1 MHLSAMVAQLN
12 AEVDHLVRA
21 QVTQPASDDF
31 GGFLLSN
38 DHVEPRMSGF
48 AFSRLA
54 LAYVCSESRHYLS
67 DTVKTALQANL
78 AYMETHQ
85 RPDGCFDLSGCNFA
99 SPPDTAFM
107 INAVLNAWWVMEK
120 RAVPEAQWLNAPAYR
135 LIDSAASG
143 IAGGGFHTPNHR
155 WAIASCLL
163 SCAGIT
169 GRKELTD
176 RAQQYLFEGLD
187 INEYGEFAE
196 RSSGNYNQVNDDQ
209 MIRLYLATGD
219 TKFLEA
225 ARANLEM
232 MYAYIDP
239 DNSVF
244 TNNSTRQDNGRK
256 VYMDTYYILYL
267 MVGYLLK
274 DPSLGAMA
282 EWIWNS
288 SVQRGRVPDG
298 VEWLLL
304 DAEMDGYAA
313 GAPFD
318 KPFETVTRVFPDSKI
333 ARVRRGN
340 VSYTLLEG
348 KPNFLYFQ
356 NGGFSMYMVIYANLC
371 DRRNFLA
378 DTLTQTE
385 TGFRMTAHA
394 ESWYYLP
401 FYPEDPGTTDW
412 WAMDN
417 PHRRKK
423 TQGLPLDTTVE
434 ITDRDDGIDVR
445 IHTEGID
452 RLPLRVE
459 LGFLPDCQV
468 CGEDFLLDGKAG
480 QCVTM
485 RGGNVRVKSRGGEI
499 ITLSP
504 AFGCHNVQARS
515 GGAYPQSPDHFTLY
529 MTDYTPV
536 DRTIH
541 IGAMQDTALRFP
553 W

>member
-1 MHLSAMVAQLN
+1 MHLSAMVEQLN
-12 AEVDHLVRA
+12 TEVDYLVRS
-21 QVTQPASDDF
+21 QVTQPASEDF
-31 GGFLLSN
+31 GGFLLSS
-38 DHVEPRMSGF
+38 DHVEPRLSGF
-48 AFSRLA
+48 GFSRLA
-54 LAYVCSESRHYLS
+54 LAYVCRESRHYLS
-67 DTVKTALQANL
+67 DTVKEALKADFV
-78 AYMETHQ
+78 YMNSHQ

-120 RAVPEAQWLNAPAYR
+120 RAVPEAAWLNEPTYR
-135 LIDSAASG
+135 LINSAATG
-143 IAGGGFHTPNHR
+143 IAAGGFHTPNHR

-163 SCAGIT
+163 SCAKIT
-169 GRKELTD
+169 GRKELTE
-176 RAQQYLFEGLD
+176 RAEQYLFEGLD

-209 MIRLYLATGD
+209 MIRLYMATGD
-219 TKFLEA
+219 TKYLEA
-225 ARANLEM
+225 AKANLEM

-239 DNSVF
+239 DDSVF

-288 SVQRGRVPDG
+288 SVQKGHVPGG

-304 DAEMDGYAA
+304 NADMDGYAA
-313 GAPFD
+313 DTPFD
-318 KPFETVTRVFPDSKI
+318 KPFESIRRTFPDSKI
-333 ARVRRGN
+333 VRVRRGQF
-340 VSYTLLEG
+340 SYTLLED

-356 NGGFSMYMVIYANLC
+356 NGSFSMYMVIYENLC

-378 DTLTQTE
+378 SSLKQTAD
-385 TGFRMTAHA
+385 GYRMKAHA

-401 FYPEDPGTTDW
+401 FYPQDPGTSDW

-417 PHRRKK
+417 PHNRRK
-423 TQGLPLDTTVE
+423 TQGVPLDTAVE

-459 LGFLPDCQV
+459 IGFLPGCQV
-468 CGEDFLLDGKAG
+468 RGDDFLLEGKAG
-480 QCVTM
+480 QSITM
-485 RGGNVRVKSRGGEI
+485 RGGDVEVKNHHGEI

-504 AFGCHNVQARS
+504 TFGRHNVQSRS

-536 DRTIH
+536 DRTFH
-541 IGAMQDTALRFP
+541 IGAKQDTALHFP